1 MRVDMDTYSKS
12 LFNCRKKER
21 KKKKR
26 KKKFQ
31 LQLSIVKCD
40 HQTNYFCRPRT
51 NKMYTINKDV
61 LRDGKR
67 KGHAHILGFIAR
79 LNNLSNC
86 SLFSSTQVGS
96 RSDFTRL
103 RAITIFS
110 SGVRVIFAEGAF
122 ILSPALGVTTERVPT
137 RMRCV
142 T

>member
-1 MRVDMDTYSKS
+1 MRVDMDTNSKS
-12 LFNCRKKER
+12 LFNWS
-21 KKKKR
+21 KKKVST
-26 KKKFQ
+26 
-31 LQLSIVKCD
+31 SIVSCKICD

-67 KGHAHILGFIAR
+67 KRHAHILGFIAR

-96 RSDFTRL
+96 KSDFTRL

-110 SGVRVIFAEGAF
+110 SGVRVIFAGGAF